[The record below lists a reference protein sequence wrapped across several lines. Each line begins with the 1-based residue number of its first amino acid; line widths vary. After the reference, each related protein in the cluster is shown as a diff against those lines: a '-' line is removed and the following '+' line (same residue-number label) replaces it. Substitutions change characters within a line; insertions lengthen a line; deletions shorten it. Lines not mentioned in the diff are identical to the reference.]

1 MYALNELDCVCSFF
15 IIMGKSNSKCLA
27 FGFFFVLGGGDS
39 GFHRHFGGFGV
50 PLSFSNFLWA
60 HGVDAISLNWDLTRL
75 VVDAF

>member
-1 MYALNELDCVCSFF
+1 M
-15 IIMGKSNSKCLA
+15 
-27 FGFFFVLGGGDS
+27 FGFWFFFCFGGGDS
-39 GFHRHFGGFGV
+39 GFHRHFGGYGV

>member
-1 MYALNELDCVCSFF
+1 M
-15 IIMGKSNSKCLA
+15 
-27 FGFFFVLGGGDS
+27 FGFWFFLLGGGGRMPDS

-50 PLSFSNFLWA
+50 PLSFSNFLWV

>member
-1 MYALNELDCVCSFF
+1 M
-15 IIMGKSNSKCLA
+15 
-27 FGFFFVLGGGDS
+27 FGFWFFFCFGGGDS

-60 HGVDAISLNWDLTRL
+60 HGADAISLNWDLTRL